1 MLASIKVIAVLLTC
15 VILSFVTAKIA
26 EYFVQIRFR
35 YVLLFRF

>member
-1 MLASIKVIAVLLTC
+1 MFASIKVIAVLLTC
-15 VILSFVTAKIA
+15 VILSFVTAKYA